1 VNPVGRGS
9 EMNLGPWEALLI
21 SVILLIS
28 NILFIALPI
37 IALVILVRLEK
48 RVSKIETMLANI
60 FKEHKES

>member
-1 VNPVGRGS
+1 
-9 EMNLGPWEALLI
+9 MNLGPWEALLI
-21 SVILLIS
+21 SVILLIK

-60 FKEHKES
+60 PKEHKES